1 MNPADVALD
10 PCPFCGRQADFEHL
24 ENTRW
29 SVGCIDTD
37 GECPGFMLYR
47 TYPRKADAAKAWN
60 TRTALRGVAEEAHT
74 AGVMAGL
81 EAAAKAIIA
90 EHRPTKPEAEWTR
103 RDGTRA
109 HYASK
114 GASVIRASI
123 LSKLRKVQIARPPQ
137 PSPTARRIEV
147 KPTTPHWPAMM
158 RRATAAAYL
167 DISERSFIGEIAA
180 GRLPSGIIL
189 GGREHWRK
197 DAIDAAI
204 ENLNVQQV
212 PEHIRRFEE
221 RIAMQRGGK
230 AA

>member
-1 MNPADVALD
+1 
-10 PCPFCGRQADFEHL
+10 
-24 ENTRW
+24 
-29 SVGCIDTD
+29 
-37 GECPGFMLYR
+37 
-47 TYPRKADAAKAWN
+47 
-60 TRTALRGVAEEAHT
+60 
-74 AGVMAGL
+74 
-81 EAAAKAIIA
+81 
-90 EHRPTKPEAEWTR
+90 
-103 RDGTRA
+103 
-109 HYASK
+109 
-114 GASVIRASI
+114 
-123 LSKLRKVQIARPPQ
+123 
-137 PSPTARRIEV
+137 
-147 KPTTPHWPAMM
+147 MM